1 MGVAQQRI
9 LAERKNWRKD
19 KPFGFFARP
28 EVQDDGCDCSEG
40 LNFEG
45 ALDSLLQLA
54 ACRSDNIFRWKCQ
67 IPGKEGTD
75 WDGGYF
81 PLTLEFTED
90 YPSKPPKV
98 CIGWDIWT
106 SSSCTETEADL
117 PVCAGQCKFP
127 PKFYHPNIYPSGTV
141 CLSILNEV
149 GQSRP
154 MHSTRLEQASAC
166 SPCS

>member
-28 EVQDDGCDCSEG
+28 EVQEDGYARHQG
-40 LNFEG
+40 FE
-45 ALDSLLQLA
+45 LRTPSKLTLRLHVY
-54 ACRSDNIFRWKCQ
+54 RSDNIFRWKCQ

-75 WDGGYF
+75 WEGGYF

-98 CIGWDIWT
+98 
-106 SSSCTETEADL
+106 
-117 PVCAGQCKFP
+117 
-127 PKFYHPNIYPSGTV
+127 TV
-141 CLSILNEV
+141 
-149 GQSRP
+149 
-154 MHSTRLEQASAC
+154 
-166 SPCS
+166 